1 MNPDDTDTFLGFFA
15 LDWKEMVVME
25 ETGRIKM
32 ASEPDSPP
40 DSKHL
45 PIQAS
50 KLPLLQQ
57 LINSLLGP
65 IWRAGQACGEAQRW
79 ISYSGNMAKGN
90 KMAQER
96 DREEKFSGVA
106 ILN

>member
-1 MNPDDTDTFLGFFA
+1 MNPGDTDTFLGFFA

-57 LINSLLGP
+57 LINSYWAQSGERGRPVVKHKTVDIILWEYGKGEQNG
-65 IWRAGQACGEAQRW
+65 AGKGQGGE
-79 ISYSGNMAKGN
+79 I
-90 KMAQER
+90 
-96 DREEKFSGVA
+96 
-106 ILN
+106 